1 MTVPAPAQA
10 VTDPAATPPAA
21 PPAAPAPAPTPPAPA
36 PAPATAAAP
45 AADLAKLQA
54 DLDAANQRA
63 AQLQAEARK
72 HEDRWKQRDTQ
83 LDQQQQTLKLLA
95 DKLGVPLDD
104 KPDPAKLA
112 EQVSQYQTS
121 ARQAATELA
130 VFRAAQAAGADA
142 NALLDSRSF
151 MAKTSGLDS
160 SASDFVEQVKAIVDQ
175 QIAANPGLAA
185 TNGQPPA
192 PSGAAPAPPAPA
204 APAPTV
210 TPLPAASGPI
220 QTATPVTGQQWT
232 EEMVAAATPE
242 QLTKAI
248 DQGLLADLN
257 IGRPRRSHRH

>member
-1 MTVPAPAQA
+1 MTLPAPAQG
-10 VTDPAATPPAA
+10 VTDPAPVPVTPPAA
-21 PPAAPAPAPTPPAPA
+21 PPAVAAPPTPAPAPT
-36 PAPATAAAP
+36 AAP
-45 AADLAKLQA
+45 AADPVAKLQS

-112 EQVSQYQTS
+112 EQVAQYQTS

-142 NALLDSRSF
+142 NALLDSRAF

-160 SASDFVEQVKAIVDQ
+160 TAADFADQVKAIVAQ
-175 QIAANPGLAA
+175 QVTANPALAA
-185 TNGQPPA
+185 PNGQQPA
-192 PSGAAPAPPAPA
+192 PNGTPAPGTPPVPAPAPA
-204 APAPTV
+204 V
-210 TPLPAASGPI
+210 TPLPAASGPV
-220 QTATPVTGQQWT
+220 QTATPATGQPWT
-232 EEMVAAATPE
+232 EEMVAAATPA
-242 QLTKAI
+242 QVSKAI
-248 DQGLLADLN
+248 EDGLLSHL
-257 IGRPRRSHRH
+257 GVGKPRRVHRH

>member
-36 PAPATAAAP
+36 PATAAAP
-45 AADLAKLQA
+45 VADVAKLQA

-112 EQVSQYQTS
+112 EQVSQYQSS

-160 SASDFVEQVKAIVDQ
+160 TAADFVEQVKAIVAEQ
-175 QIAANPGLAA
+175 VAANPGLAA

-192 PSGAAPAPPAPA
+192 LNGTPPAAPAPPAPPVA
-204 APAPTV
+204 
-210 TPLPAASGPI
+210 PLPAASGPV
-220 QTATPVTGQQWT
+220 QTATPATGQPWT
-232 EEMVAAATPE
+232 EEMVAAASPE
-242 QLTKAI
+242 QVAKAI
-248 DQGLLADLN
+248 EAGLLADL
-257 IGRPRRSHRH
+257 GVGKPRRTHRR